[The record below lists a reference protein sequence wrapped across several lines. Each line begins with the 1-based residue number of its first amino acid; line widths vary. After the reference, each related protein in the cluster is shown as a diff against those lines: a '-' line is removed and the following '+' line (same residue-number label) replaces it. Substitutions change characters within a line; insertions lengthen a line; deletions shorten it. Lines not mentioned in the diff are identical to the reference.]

1 MTPAEIETF
10 VKRLKR
16 RELGSAELSALT
28 TRDLDDI
35 NTYLAARL
43 GALEN
48 PPSKRCASPKR
59 TGLTLRHHEYSEAE
73 ILAEFTD

>member
-10 VKRLKR
+10 VQRLKR

-35 NTYLAARL
+35 NAYLANRL
-43 GALEN
+43 GALRN
-48 PPSKRCASPKR
+48 PAPKRGAGLKR
-59 TGLTLRHHEYSEAE
+59 TGPASRHHEYSEAE
-73 ILAEFTD
+73 ILAEFAD